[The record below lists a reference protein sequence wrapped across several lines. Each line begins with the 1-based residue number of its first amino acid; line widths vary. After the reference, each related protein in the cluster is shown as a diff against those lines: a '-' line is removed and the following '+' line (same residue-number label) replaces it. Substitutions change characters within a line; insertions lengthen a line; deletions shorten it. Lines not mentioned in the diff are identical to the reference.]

1 MFRTRTSVV
10 VLLLLVSSACLSNK
24 AASPRLPSV
33 PSAPPAPEQTPVNV
47 TAPQASTSDSIS
59 NEGRCGAPFEGGIK
73 RELTFGKR
81 VAKQDG
87 ARLTFTEAD
96 SDGRLVLGVLG
107 PINEDS
113 GANVVALRKYRSFF
127 EKEKAD
133 AIIVTGDVGEDAA
146 RIARVLGEL
155 AVTQLPVLVVLG
167 NTESRA
173 DFNQGLHEVQQR
185 FPNIIDLTDVR
196 TVQFRELALISLP
209 GYHDP
214 AFVKSKDSCVYAQGA
229 VDEVVREAKR
239 LSPPVALVSHGPPQ
253 GIGSGALDWARTVN
267 AGDPAIT
274 AAIAAAGI
282 RFGFF
287 SNIKEAGG
295 RAAKDPAGKFPVEQ
309 GALAP
314 TLFLNPGPADTTPW
328 EMNDHRR
335 SVGMAAVFSL
345 ANGSATYRILRLD
358 PPTAAEKA
366 EARALEGR

>member
-1 MFRTRTSVV
+1 MFRARTSVV
-10 VLLLLVSSACLSNK
+10 VLLLVSSACLSNK
-24 AASPRLPSV
+24 ATSPRLTP
-33 PSAPPAPEQTPVNV
+33 APPVAPTPEQTPVKV
-47 TAPQASTSDSIS
+47 TAPHAS
-59 NEGRCGAPFEGGIK
+59 NEGRCGAPFEGGVK
-73 RELTFGKR
+73 RELSFGGR

-113 GANVVALRKYRSFF
+113 GANVVALRKYGSFF
-127 EKEKAD
+127 AKEKAD

-155 AVTQLPVLVVLG
+155 AVTQLPVLAVLG

-173 DFNQGLHEVQQR
+173 DFNQGLREVQQR
-185 FPNIIDLTDVR
+185 FPNVIDLTDVR

-229 VDEVVREAKR
+229 VDEMVREAER

-253 GIGSGALDWARTVN
+253 GMGSEALDWARTIN

-295 RAAKDPAGKFPVEQ
+295 RAAKDPAGKARVEQ

-314 TLFLNPGPADTTPW
+314 TLFLNPGPADTSPW
-328 EMNDHRR
+328 EMNDRR
-335 SVGMAAVFSL
+335 KSVGMAAVFSL
-345 ANGSATYRILRLD
+345 ANDSATYRILRLD

-366 EARALEGR
+366 EARALESR